1 MRKRSLLCV
10 LLGAI
15 AWGQAAPGT
24 PPPAQSA
31 PAQPAVVGG
40 KLPTP
45 VKPPAPAAQA
55 GTSAAV
61 PDDAAVITV
70 KGVCAPQPKATPAKG
85 ATAKPATKA
94 PAADCKTVITKS
106 KFDLLL
112 KALPNTSNPQA
123 KRNIAARWSQAIPW
137 SHEAVKKGLD
147 KKPEFAVA
155 MQFAKAQI
163 LAVELQQ
170 KVQEDAAKVSD
181 AAIADYYKKN
191 PEAYE
196 QYTLERLVVP
206 RSKQVEA
213 SAKEEKEEQEKKG
226 EKPTEEELKAKQAEE
241 KAKQEENEMAMSK
254 LAESLRTRA
263 AAGEDFATL
272 QKEAFDAAGMKIQP
286 PTVSMPNVRRTGLS
300 PAHASVFE
308 LKPGEV
314 SQVINDAGGH
324 YIYKLKSEEEL
335 PLDDKVKDEIHRTLQ
350 SQRAREAMD
359 KINNSFTVEK
369 NEAYLGPETPGPGM
383 PFRPAPGGPRV
394 PANAPGGQPP
404 VPAQP
409 AAPPSAAPAPAQPPA
424 PKPN

>member
-1 MRKRSLLCV
+1 
-10 LLGAI
+10 
-15 AWGQAAPGT
+15 
-24 PPPAQSA
+24 
-31 PAQPAVVGG
+31 VVGG

-112 KALPNTSNPQA
+112 KALPNASNPQA

-137 SHEAVKKGLD
+137 SNEAVKKGLD

-196 QYTLERLVVP
+196 QYSLERLFVP
-206 RSKQVEA
+206 RTKQVEA
-213 SAKEEKEEQEKKG
+213 NAKEEKEEKK
-226 EKPTEEELKAKQAEE
+226 EEQPTEEELKAKQAEE
-241 KAKQEENEMAMSK
+241 KAKQEENEQAMTK
-254 LAESLRTRA
+254 LAESLHDRA
-263 AAGEDFATL
+263 AAGEDFAAL
-272 QKEAFDAAGMKIQP
+272 QKEAYDAAGMKIQAP
-286 PTVSMPNVRRTGLS
+286 NVSMPNVRRGGLA
-300 PAHASVFE
+300 PAQASVFD

-335 PLDDKVKDEIHRTLQ
+335 SLDDKLKEEIRRTLQ
-350 SQRAREAMD
+350 TQQVREAMD
-359 KINNSFTVEK
+359 KINNSFKVEK
-369 NEAYLGPETPGPGM
+369 NEAYFGPEVPGPGM
-383 PFRPAPGGPRV
+383 PFRPAPGSPPLRNV
-394 PANAPGGQPP
+394 PTNPPGGQPP